1 MMFLTGDSQPSNP
14 DAGYLLAETIL
25 GIASILSVLP
35 IYALVGF
42 VAGVFSQ
49 KPRVFCTA
57 SDRESLRDI
66 NILEI
71 AVMDGGAITGMNGP
85 IVRLAKLKGMR
96 GTCFL
101 GETES
106 YIVDAKVSRSLLE
119 VLTRK
124 LGIVI
129 SMEALARE
137 RKTQ

>member
-71 AVMDGGAITGMNGP
+71 AVMEGGAITGMNGP

-96 GTCFL
+96 GTCFW
-101 GETES
+101 
-106 YIVDAKVSRSLLE
+106 AKPQDILLMQ
-119 VLTRK
+119 K
-124 LGIVI
+124 YQGHYWK
-129 SMEALARE
+129 S
-137 RKTQ
+137 